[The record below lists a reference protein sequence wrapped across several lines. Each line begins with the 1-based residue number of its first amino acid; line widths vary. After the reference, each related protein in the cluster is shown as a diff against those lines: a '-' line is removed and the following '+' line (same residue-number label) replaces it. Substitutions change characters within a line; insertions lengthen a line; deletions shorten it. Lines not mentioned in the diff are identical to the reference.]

1 MKAVSS
7 LSAAFAATLT
17 AAAFAAL
24 LGLST
29 AAEAQDA
36 AQTKL
41 AEESAKAWLAL
52 TDAGKNAESWDQAAA
67 AFKSAVSREK
77 WAEAINGVRPP
88 LGKVKSRTLVAAQYT
103 KELPGAP
110 TGEYV
115 VIRFQTD
122 FENKAGAT
130 ELVTPM
136 KEKDGSWKVSG
147 YFIQ

>member
-1 MKAVSS
+1 MKPATSLYAAV
-7 LSAAFAATLT
+7 AAALTAATL
-17 AAAFAAL
+17 AAL
-24 LGLST
+24 LGLSPT
-29 AAEAQDA
+29 ADAQDA
-36 AQTKL
+36 TQTKL
-41 AEESAKAWLAL
+41 AEESARAWLAL
-52 TDAGKNAESWDQAAA
+52 TDAGKNAESWDQAAT
-67 AFKSAVSREK
+67 AFKGAVTREK

-88 LGKVKSRTLVAAQYT
+88 LGKVKSRTLMAAQYT

-110 TGEYV
+110 AGEYV

>member
-110 TGEYV
+110 AGEYV